1 LGRITVLRLG
11 HRIERDQRIS
21 THVALTARALGADEI
36 VFSGDYDPGLIDSVA
51 RVVEKWGGSF
61 KTSYTPDWAGFMRQ
75 RKAAGEMVVHLTM
88 YGLGLQHVI
97 EELREAHRSRGL
109 VLVVG
114 SSKVPLEVYE
124 LADLNVAVTNQPHS
138 EVAALAVAL
147 DWIHGGKELDRAYP
161 DAKISIVPS
170 RHGKLRKPRGSTSG
184 DT

>member
-1 LGRITVLRLG
+1 MG
-11 HRIERDQRIS
+11 HRIKRDQRIS

-36 VFSGDYDPGLIDSVA
+36 VFSGDYDPGLIESVA

-61 KTSYTPDWAGFMRQ
+61 KASYTPDWAGFIRQ

-88 YGLGLQHVI
+88 YGVGLQHVV

-114 SSKVPLEVYE
+114 SSKVPIEVYE

-147 DWIHGGKELDRAYP
+147 DWIHGGKELDRTYP
-161 DAKISIVPS
+161 GAKIVIVPS
-170 RHGKLRKPRGSTSG
+170 RHGKLGKQLDKASG
-184 DT
+184 EP

>member
-1 LGRITVLRLG
+1 MG
-11 HRIERDQRIS
+11 HRIKRDQRIS

-36 VFSGDYDPGLIDSVA
+36 VFSGDYDPGLIESVA

-61 KTSYTPDWAGFMRQ
+61 KASYTPDWAGFIRQ
-75 RKAAGEMVVHLTM
+75 RKAAGEMIVHLTM
-88 YGLGLQHVI
+88 YGVGLQHVV

-114 SSKVPLEVYE
+114 SSKVPIEVYE

-147 DWIHGGKELDRAYP
+147 DWIHGGKELDRTYP
-161 DAKISIVPS
+161 GAKIVIVPS
-170 RHGKLRKPRGSTSG
+170 RHGKLGKQLDKASG
-184 DT
+184 EP

>member
-1 LGRITVLRLG
+1 LG
-11 HRIERDQRIS
+11 HRIKRDQRIS

-36 VFSGDYDPGLIDSVA
+36 VFSGDYDPGLIESVA

-61 KTSYTPDWAGFMRQ
+61 KASYTPDWAGFIRQ
-75 RKAAGEMVVHLTM
+75 RKAAGEMIVHLTM
-88 YGLGLQHVI
+88 YGVGLQHVV

-114 SSKVPLEVYE
+114 SSKVPIEVYE

-147 DWIHGGKELDRAYP
+147 DWIHGGKELDRTYP
-161 DAKISIVPS
+161 GAKIVIVPS
-170 RHGKLRKPRGSTSG
+170 RHGKLGKQLDKASG
-184 DT
+184 EP

>member
-1 LGRITVLRLG
+1 
-11 HRIERDQRIS
+11 
-21 THVALTARALGADEI
+21 
-36 VFSGDYDPGLIDSVA
+36 VA

-61 KTSYTPDWAGFMRQ
+61 KASYTPDWAGFIRQ

-88 YGLGLQHVI
+88 YGVGLQHVV

-114 SSKVPLEVYE
+114 SSKVPIEVYE

-147 DWIHGGKELDRAYP
+147 DWIHGGKELDRTYP
-161 DAKISIVPS
+161 GAKIVIVPS
-170 RHGKLRKPRGSTSG
+170 RHGKLGKQLDKASG
-184 DT
+184 EP